1 MIASRLV
8 LSSNWIR
15 DISDVV
21 ATVGFVREEESRNS
35 FDQNTIEESVRHVN
49 ERYGEVGYV

>member
-21 ATVGFVREEESRNS
+21 ATVGLVREEENRNS
-35 FDQNTIEESVRHVN
+35 LDQYTIEESVSHVN
-49 ERYGEVGYV
+49 ERYGDVGYA

>member
-21 ATVGFVREEESRNS
+21 ATVGLVREEENRNS
-35 FDQNTIEESVRHVN
+35 LDQYTIEESVSHVN
-49 ERYGEVGYV
+49 ERYGDVGYV